1 MAPLLRNSR
10 VLLYVVTGQSHGQDS
25 VGDNN
30 QAKKLF
36 LLSDFDNNTVLT
48 VDEFDHVFRDFDN
61 NKGLELFLNLDVN
74 KDFVI
79 DPQDVAFI
87 FSWFDTDY
95 FYNQLFRIRVQ
106 SKGTQVSDR
115 KLDKVTKLL
124 TVLLFLKSAVNW
136 HFKRY
141 EVAIC

>member
-1 MAPLLRNSR
+1 MKPASIVYVSFCSL

-61 NKGLELFLNLDVN
+61 NTDNHVRSREFLDVWQEKDLGTLSEGLELFLNLDVN

-87 FSWFDTDY
+87 FSWFDSNDDGDIDEQEFVSTLIKVY
-95 FYNQLFRIRVQ
+95 S
-106 SKGTQVSDR
+106 SK
-115 KLDKVTKLL
+115 
-124 TVLLFLKSAVNW
+124 
-136 HFKRY
+136 
-141 EVAIC
+141 